1 MAIENSKLTKSAIR
15 FQETIE
21 LKEKNILK
29 QILDMGFNFLLAR
42 QFIKEIDLEN
52 IETPIAVNRIIELIL

>member
-1 MAIENSKLTKSAIR
+1 
-15 FQETIE
+15 
-21 LKEKNILK
+21 
-29 QILDMGFNFLLAR
+29 MGFNFLLAR